1 MKPEEV
7 RSVYFLGIGGI
18 GMSALARYFRLQGAA
33 VSGYDK
39 TPTPLTSALQSEG
52 MKIHFTENLRAIPKK
67 TDLVV
72 MTPAIPSE
80 HTELKYFE
88 KNGIPVLK
96 RSEVLGMICS
106 GHRTIAVAGTHGK
119 TTTSSLIAHML
130 RSAGIPH
137 MAFLGGISKNYGT
150 NFLVSENVFGSD
162 PVCVAEADEFDRS
175 FLRLTPD
182 IAVITSADADHLD
195 VYETRD
201 QLLDSFTEFTSRI
214 RSNGTLILKSGS
226 GVIPRNPDISRFSYS
241 LAGETDYHAENIEI
255 SGGRFHFDLVTP
267 AGKWTGFVSGM
278 PGSFNVENAVA
289 ASAAGRVA
297 GLTQSQIRKAVGT
310 YQGVQ
315 RRFDLQISRPG
326 MVYIDDYA
334 HHPEELKACINA
346 VKEMYPDRKITG
358 VFQPHLFSRTRDFAD
373 GFAEALSLLD
383 TLILLPIYP
392 ARERPICGVTSK
404 LIYDKTT
411 LKRKLM
417 SSKAELLTDLEQ
429 IKPEVLLTLGAGDID
444 QMVGPIVN
452 KFGKEK

>member
-1 MKPEEV
+1 MNLQEV

-18 GMSALARYFRLQGAA
+18 GMSALARYFALQGSA
-33 VSGYDK
+33 VAGYDK
-39 TPTPLTSALQSEG
+39 TPTPLTDELEAEG
-52 MKIHFTENLRAIPKK
+52 MKIHFTENLRSLPKK
-67 TDLVV
+67 TDLVI

-80 HTELKYFE
+80 HKELHHFME
-88 KNGIPVLK
+88 QGIPVLK

-119 TTTSSLIAHML
+119 TTTSTLIAHML

-150 NFLVSENVFGSD
+150 NFLVSENVFSSD

-175 FLRLTPD
+175 FLRLAPD

-195 VYETRD
+195 IYETRD

-214 RSNGTLILKSGS
+214 RQNGTLILKTGT
-226 GVIPRNPDISRFSYS
+226 GVIPRIPDVELRSYA
-241 LAGETDYHAENIEI
+241 LLGEADYHADHMEI
-255 SGGRFHFDLVTP
+255 SGGKFHFSLVTP
-267 AGKWTGFVSGM
+267 AGKWDGFVSGM

-289 ASAAGRVA
+289 ASAAGHVT
-297 GLTQSQIRKAVGT
+297 GLREAQIREAVRT
-310 YQGVQ
+310 YKGVQ

-326 MVYIDDYA
+326 LVYIDDYA

-346 VKEMYPDRKITG
+346 VKELYPDKKITG
-358 VFQPHLFSRTRDFAD
+358 VFQPHLYSRTRDFAD
-373 GFAEALSLLD
+373 GFAEVLSLLD

-392 ARERPICGVTSK
+392 ARERPICGITSR
-404 LIYDKTT
+404 LIYDKASLTN
-411 LKRKLM
+411 KMM
-417 SSKAELLTDLEQ
+417 SSKAELIRDLQQ

-444 QMVGPIVN
+444 QMVTPIVN
-452 KFGKEK
+452 AFGKTK